1 MKYFSKFPNMIV
13 TSNSRPV
20 AITDFLRRVSISDK
34 FRENSVVLEDYFTQD
49 GETPEQV
56 SYKLYGTPAYHWV
69 ILMVNDITNPREEWP
84 ILDSKVTDLVY
95 LKYDFIVEVPD
106 GSEYTVDD
114 IITSDNDGTFI
125 VTKVVDDEV
134 YLRSQVGKI
143 ILTSS
148 SLLNNTTTETENLT
162 IISITDPEEG
172 VHHYFDSEIGYI
184 VDEDYS
190 VNTVPVTNYTY
201 EVEENDAKRTVKV
214 LDPALIPTIEQEF
227 DSLIRGE

>member
-1 MKYFSKFPNMIV
+1 MDYFSRFPQIV
-13 TSNSRPV
+13 IQSNNKPII
-20 AITDFLRRVSISDK
+20 ITDFLRRVSLSDK
-34 FRENSVVLEDYFTQD
+34 FRINTVFLDEYLVKD
-49 GETPEQV
+49 GETPEMV
-56 SYKLYGTPAYHWV
+56 SNIFYGKPEYHWI

-201 EVEENDAKRTVKV
+201 EVEENDAKRTIKV

>member
-34 FRENSVVLEDYFTQD
+34 FRENSVVLEDYFIQD

-84 ILDSKVTDLVY
+84 ILDAKVTDLVY
-95 LKYDFIVEVPD
+95 LKYDFKITVPD
-106 GSEYTVDD
+106 GTEYTANDV
-114 IITSDNDGTFI
+114 ITSDNDGKFL
-125 VTKVVDDEV
+125 VSKVVDDV
-134 YLRSQVGKI
+134 VHMRSQVGKI
-143 ILTSS
+143 LLTTS
-148 SLLNNTTTETENLT
+148 NTLTNVTTETEDLT
-162 IISITDPEEG
+162 ITSIIDPEED
-172 VHHYFDSEIGYI
+172 VHHYYDTELGYI

-190 VNTVPVTNYTY
+190 MNTVPVTNYTY
-201 EVEENDAKRTVKV
+201 EVEENDAKRTIKV

>member
-1 MKYFSKFPNMIV
+1 MIV

-20 AITDFLRRVSISDK
+20 IITDFLRRVSISDK

-84 ILDSKVTDLVY
+84 ILDAKVTDLVY
-95 LKYDFIVEVPD
+95 LKYDFKITVPD
-106 GSEYTVDD
+106 GTEYTANDV
-114 IITSDNDGTFI
+114 ITSDNDGKFL
-125 VTKVVDDEV
+125 VSKVVDDV
-134 YLRSQVGKI
+134 VHMRSQVGKI
-143 ILTSS
+143 LLTTS
-148 SLLNNTTTETENLT
+148 NTLTNVTTETEDLT
-162 IISITDPEEG
+162 ITSIIDPEED
-172 VHHYFDSEIGYI
+172 VHHYYDTELGYI

-190 VNTVPVTNYTY
+190 MNTVPVTNYTY
-201 EVEENDAKRTVKV
+201 EVEENDAKRTIKV

>member
-1 MKYFSKFPNMIV
+1 MIV

-20 AITDFLRRVSISDK
+20 IITDFLRRVSISDK

>member
-34 FRENSVVLEDYFTQD
+34 FRENSVVLEDYFIQD

-143 ILTSS
+143 ILTTS

-172 VHHYFDSEIGYI
+172 VHHYYDTELGYI
-184 VDEDYS
+184 VDENYS

>member
-20 AITDFLRRVSISDK
+20 IITDFLRRVSISDK

-84 ILDSKVTDLVY
+84 ILDAKVTDLVY
-95 LKYDFIVEVPD
+95 LKYDFKITVPD
-106 GSEYTVDD
+106 GTEYTANDV
-114 IITSDNDGTFI
+114 ITSDNDGKFL
-125 VTKVVDDEV
+125 VSKVVDDV
-134 YLRSQVGKI
+134 VHMRSQVGKI
-143 ILTSS
+143 LLTTS
-148 SLLNNTTTETENLT
+148 NTLTNVTTETEDLT
-162 IISITDPEEG
+162 ITSIIDPEED
-172 VHHYFDSEIGYI
+172 VHHYYDTELGYI

-190 VNTVPVTNYTY
+190 MNTVPVTNYTY
-201 EVEENDAKRTVKV
+201 EVEENDAKRTIKV

>member
-1 MKYFSKFPNMIV
+1 MIV

-34 FRENSVVLEDYFTQD
+34 FRENSVVLEDYFIQD

-143 ILTSS
+143 ILTTS

-172 VHHYFDSEIGYI
+172 VHHYYDTELGYI
-184 VDEDYS
+184 VDENYS